1 MPPTLDASIY
11 GMNFKNMPEL
21 DTPYG
26 YLAALVLMLVAAVVP
41 YMYFKWKR
49 WL

>member
-1 MPPTLDASIY
+1 MPPTLVASIY

-26 YLAALVLMLVAAVVP
+26 YPAALILMLVAAVAP
-41 YMYFKWKR
+41 YMYFQRKR

>member
-1 MPPTLDASIY
+1 MPPTLVASIY

-26 YLAALVLMLVAAVVP
+26 YPAALTLMLVAAVVP
-41 YMYFKWKR
+41 CMYFKWKK